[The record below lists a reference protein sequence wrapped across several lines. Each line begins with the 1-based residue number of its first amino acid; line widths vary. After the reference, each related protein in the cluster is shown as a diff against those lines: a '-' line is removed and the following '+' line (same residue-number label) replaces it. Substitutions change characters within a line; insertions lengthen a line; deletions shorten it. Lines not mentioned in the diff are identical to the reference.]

1 MSEATVPKRPR
12 IRGTT
17 GAASSVSEPT
27 LPAPAEASH
36 VPGNPDGATPES
48 VLMRKKRITRL
59 ARNFS
64 LVLEIR
70 RLCANCCMADP
81 GQTLDA
87 IADVLASKNDSE
99 DEAAV
104 TGRIMLPAE
113 DVVGF
118 DQQ

>member
-1 MSEATVPKRPR
+1 M
-12 IRGTT
+12 
-17 GAASSVSEPT
+17 
-27 LPAPAEASH
+27 
-36 VPGNPDGATPES
+36 PGNPDGATPES
-48 VLMRKKRITRL
+48 VLIRQKRITRL
-59 ARNFS
+59 AKDFT
-64 LVLEIR
+64 LVSEIR
-70 RLCANCCMADP
+70 RLCENCMAHP

-87 IADVLASKNDSE
+87 IADVLASKTDSE